1 MGGAE
6 DALIYARTRRALHD
20 GGARR
25 GDENNDNKEQITSM
39 MGFDPPGRGGRG
51 GGRPGEGLGLNAR
64 EESRARRGAAPT
76 KQSTPT
82 GDNDDNERGPGLRTV
97 LREAARNAR
106 ASLVG
111 VPRVL
116 KLVWQTHR
124 GFTLALGLITL
135 LQSAT
140 PAAQVWLAGQLLQA
154 VVDGVQRGGDATAVR
169 RIVILAA
176 VQFAL
181 LTLNSLLQTLQNV
194 TQQLLQDRTANR
206 VQLMIMEHANGLD
219 LRFFEDATFYDQLQ
233 QAQREAAFRPVGMV
247 SGVFGLVRTL
257 LTFLSMI
264 ALLLRLGPLLAVVAL
279 LAPIPAFIASTR
291 YGWQGYQQMRRQSPE
306 RRLMSYLTSLLT
318 TDTYNKEIKLFT
330 LGDFFV
336 ARYRTLAAKFIAE
349 NQGLLV
355 RRYLVGFAWG
365 TLTLLTSGGTYLY
378 VAILAVRGTIDIA
391 GLTVYT
397 GAASQ
402 VQSNFQGLLGGLSSM
417 YENTLYLNTLFELLA
432 FTPVIRAPENPVP
445 VSHHFTK
452 GIEFRDV
459 RYTYPGREEPALDG
473 VSFTIAPGETVALVG
488 RNGAGKTTIVKLLT
502 RLYDPDSG
510 QILIDGTDIRD
521 YDPAALRHEIGVIFQ
536 DYVTY
541 FLSAR
546 ENIGVGRL
554 EEADDLA
561 RIDAAAAQSGA
572 DGVVAQLPQGYD
584 TTLGKWFDQGHQL
597 SGGEWQKIALARAFM
612 RDAQILILDE
622 PTASLDAQAEYE
634 IFARIQELTAGKT
647 AFFISHRFSTV
658 RLADR
663 IMVLEGGQIIENGSH
678 DALLLQNGRYA
689 ELFNLQA
696 TAYR

>member
-1 MGGAE
+1 M
-6 DALIYARTRRALHD
+6 
-20 GGARR
+20 R
-25 GDENNDNKEQITSM
+25 GSTTAI
-39 MGFDPPGRGGRG
+39 
-51 GGRPGEGLGLNAR
+51 
-64 EESRARRGAAPT
+64 RAR
-76 KQSTPT
+76 
-82 GDNDDNERGPGLRTV
+82 V
-97 LREAARNAR
+97 LLKVTQLR

-124 GFTLALGLITL
+124 GFTLALGVITL

-154 VVDGVQRGGDATAVR
+154 VVDGVARGGDAVAIR

-181 LTLNSLLQTLQNV
+181 LTANSLLKTLQNV

-206 VQLMIMEHANGLD
+206 VQLLIMEHANGLD

-264 ALLLRLGPLLAVVAL
+264 ALLLRLGPILAIVAL

-291 YGWQGYQQMRRQSPE
+291 YGWQGYQQMRHQSPE
-306 RRLMSYLTSLLT
+306 RRLMAYLTSLLT

-336 ARYRTLAAKFIAE
+336 ARYRTLAKTCVAE
-349 NQGLLV
+349 NQDLILRRHASDALWSPLL
-355 RRYLVGFAWG
+355 
-365 TLTLLTSGGTYLY
+365 LLSSGGTYLY
-378 VAILAVRGTIDIA
+378 VALLAVRGTINIA

-402 VQSNFQGLLGGLSSM
+402 VQSNFQGLLSGLSSM
-417 YENTLYLNTLFELLA
+417 YENTLYLNTLFDLLA

-445 VSHHFTK
+445 VSRHFTK
-452 GIEFRDV
+452 GIEFRNV
-459 RYTYPGREEPALDG
+459 SYTYPGREEPALDG
-473 VSFTIAPGETVALVG
+473 VSFTIVPGETVALVG

-510 QILIDGTDIRD
+510 QILIDGVDIRE

-554 EEADDLA
+554 EAADDLA
-561 RIDAAAAQSGA
+561 RIAAAAAQSGA
-572 DGVVAQLPQGYD
+572 DGVVTRLPQGYD

-696 TAYR
+696 LAYR

>member
-1 MGGAE
+1 MSGAE
-6 DALIYARTRRALHD
+6 DALIYVRTRRALHS
-20 GGARR
+20 GSANL
-25 GDENNDNKEQITSM
+25 GDENTDSKETTKKM
-39 MGFDPPGRGGRG
+39 MGFDPSGRGG
-51 GGRPGEGLGLNAR
+51 
-64 EESRARRGAAPT
+64 RGAAPT
-76 KQSTPT
+76 KGGSPT
-82 GDNDDNERGPGLRTV
+82 GDNDDNERGLGLRTV

-116 KLVWQTHR
+116 ALVWQTHR

-140 PAAQVWLAGQLLQA
+140 PAAQVWLAGQLLLA
-154 VVDGVQRGGDATAVR
+154 VVEGVQRGGDATAVR

-181 LTLNSLLQTLQNV
+181 LTINSLLQTLQNV
-194 TQQLLQDRTANR
+194 AQQLLQDRTANR
-206 VQLMIMEHANGLD
+206 VQLLIMEHANGLD

-247 SGVFGLVRTL
+247 SGVFNLVRTL

-264 ALLLRLGPLLAVVAL
+264 ALLLRLGPLLAIVAL

-291 YGWQGYQQMRRQSPE
+291 YGWQGYRQMRRQSPE
-306 RRLMSYLTSLLT
+306 RRLMAYLTTLLT

-378 VAILAVRGTIDIA
+378 VALLAVRGTINIA

-432 FTPVIRAPENPVP
+432 FTPIIRAPEQPVL
-445 VSHHFTK
+445 VSRHFTR

-459 RYTYPGREEPALDG
+459 SYTYPGREEPALDG

-510 QILIDGTDIRD
+510 QILIDGVDIRE

-572 DGVVAQLPQGYD
+572 NGVIERLPQGYD

-634 IFARIQELTAGKT
+634 IFARIQELTVGKT

-663 IMVLEGGQIIENGSH
+663 IMVLEGGHIIENGSH

>member
-1 MGGAE
+1 
-6 DALIYARTRRALHD
+6 
-20 GGARR
+20 
-25 GDENNDNKEQITSM
+25 M
-39 MGFDPPGRGGRG
+39 MGFDPSGRAGRGERGGRRDA
-51 GGRPGEGLGLNAR
+51 RPGEQN
-64 EESRARRGAAPT
+64 RGTRGTNLVGGSP
-76 KQSTPT
+76 SGDGD
-82 GDNDDNERGPGLRTV
+82 GDNGPGFRTI
-97 LREAARNAR
+97 LREATRNAH

-111 VPRVL
+111 VPRIL
-116 KLVWQTHR
+116 GLVWQTHR

-169 RIVILAA
+169 SIVILAL
-176 VQFAL
+176 VQFL
-181 LTLNSLLQTLQNV
+181 LLAINSLLQTLQNV
-194 TQQLLQDRTANR
+194 IQQLLQDRTANR
-206 VQLMIMEHANGLD
+206 VQLLIMEHANGLD

-264 ALLLRLGPLLAVVAL
+264 ALLVRLGPLLAIAAL

-306 RRLMSYLTSLLT
+306 RRMMAYLTNLLT

-349 NQGLLV
+349 NQGLLI

-378 VAILAVRGTIDIA
+378 VALLAVRGTINIA

-402 VQSNFQGLLGGLSSM
+402 VQSNFQGLLSGLSSM
-417 YENTLYLNTLFELLA
+417 YENTLYLNTLFDLLA
-432 FTPVIRAPENPVP
+432 FTPTIRAPEEPVP
-445 VSHHFTK
+445 VASRFTR
-452 GIEFRDV
+452 GIEFRHV
-459 RYTYPGREEPALDG
+459 SYTYPGRKEPALDG

-510 QILIDGTDIRD
+510 QILIDGVDIRD
-521 YDPAALRHEIGVIFQ
+521 YDPAALRREIGVIFQ

-546 ENIGVGRL
+546 ENIAVGRL
-554 EEADDLA
+554 EAVDDQP
-561 RIDAAAAQSGA
+561 RIGAAAAQSGA
-572 DGVVAQLPQGYD
+572 DGVIARLPQGYD

-622 PTASLDAQAEYE
+622 PTAALDAQAEYE
-634 IFARIQELTAGKT
+634 IFARMRELTTGKT
-647 AFFISHRFSTV
+647 GFFISHRFSTV

-663 IMVLEGGQIIENGSH
+663 IMVLEGGRIIENGSH
-678 DALLLQNGRYA
+678 DELLLQSGRYA

-696 TAYR
+696 IAYR

>member
-1 MGGAE
+1 MLSNLQRLMS
-6 DALIYARTRRALHD
+6 DLS
-20 GGARR
+20 
-25 GDENNDNKEQITSM
+25 DEKRKIH
-39 MGFDPPGRGGRG
+39 
-51 GGRPGEGLGLNAR
+51 
-64 EESRARRGAAPT
+64 
-76 KQSTPT
+76 
-82 GDNDDNERGPGLRTV
+82 
-97 LREAARNAR
+97 

-116 KLVWQTHR
+116 GLVWQTHR

-194 TQQLLQDRTANR
+194 AQQLLQDRTANR
-206 VQLMIMEHANGLD
+206 VQLLIMEHANGLD

-233 QAQREAAFRPVGMV
+233 QAQREAAFRPVQMV

-264 ALLLRLGPLLAVVAL
+264 ALLLRLGPLLAIVAL

-306 RRLMSYLTSLLT
+306 RRLMSYLTTLLT

-365 TLTLLTSGGTYLY
+365 ALTLLTSGGTYLY
-378 VAILAVRGTIDIA
+378 VALLAVRGTINIA

-432 FTPVIRAPENPVP
+432 FTPIIRAPEHPVP
-445 VSHHFTK
+445 VSRHFTQ

-459 RYTYPGREEPALDG
+459 SYTYPGREEPALDG

-488 RNGAGKTTIVKLLT
+488 RNGAGKTTVVKLLT

-510 QILIDGTDIRD
+510 QILIDGVDIRE
-521 YDPAALRHEIGVIFQ
+521 YDPAALRREVGVIFQ

-554 EEADDLA
+554 EAADDLA
-561 RIDAAAAQSGA
+561 RIEAAAAQSGA
-572 DGVVAQLPQGYD
+572 DGVVTRLPQGYD

-622 PTASLDAQAEYE
+622 PTAALDAQAEYE

-678 DALLLQNGRYA
+678 DALVLQHGRYA